1 VEVAIVVCA
10 LCERGRPLPQAAY
23 LDVQDDDE
31 YGAGMEGFT
40 LFFCSPACRALFLA
54 KLLEPQR

>member
-1 VEVAIVVCA
+1 VFVEVAIVVCA

-31 YGAGMEGFT
+31 YGCGNGG
-40 LFFCSPACRALFLA
+40 LHPV
-54 KLLEPQR
+54 LL